1 MTLRGPVLA
10 AVDITNGADETLAQA
25 SALARDL
32 RGPLLVVHVLPDAA
46 RVRMLFPQF
55 AVADTAAA
63 AARQAKIG
71 DALQA
76 RISAV
81 TGRSA
86 GDDVEIVLDTGT
98 PHAGILSRA
107 EAAGAGVIVMGPGAV
122 SERVAR
128 YAGVPVL
135 VARPSPRG
143 AVLGATDFSDPA
155 VPAIETAAAEAA
167 RRGVPLRVIHCL
179 DYDRPL
185 GLSSAEVGMPPDLP
199 QTVVDELEQHSREE
213 LRSTLT
219 ALGVKGECLVARGL
233 SALCIV
239 DAARAA
245 PTELIVVGTRGRT
258 SLPRVLMGSV
268 AEAVLSTAPCS
279 VLVVHLHPGRAAA

>member
-1 MTLRGPVLA
+1 MTLRGLVLA
-10 AVDITNGADETLAQA
+10 AVDITDDADETLAQA

-32 RGPLLVVHVLPDAA
+32 RSPLIVVHVLPDAA

-63 AARQAKIG
+63 AARQIKIG

-76 RISAV
+76 RIGAV

-86 GDDVEIVLDTGT
+86 ADVETVLDTGT

-155 VPAIETAAAEAA
+155 
-167 RRGVPLRVIHCL
+167 
-179 DYDRPL
+179 
-185 GLSSAEVGMPPDLP
+185 
-199 QTVVDELEQHSREE
+199 
-213 LRSTLT
+213 
-219 ALGVKGECLVARGL
+219 
-233 SALCIV
+233 
-239 DAARAA
+239 
-245 PTELIVVGTRGRT
+245 
-258 SLPRVLMGSV
+258 SV